1 MKRRNLLLIFTF
13 ILFYQETHAQKNG
26 YTDSLK
32 HFQQAYA
39 DSHEIVKPADKKY
52 FRFYPVNKSYRV
64 LARFEKIADSAG
76 FIMKTSGSKLPTYFR
91 YGNVYFHI
99 GKKDLKLTVYQS
111 RDLMNNPQYK
121 DYLFI
126 PFTDLTSGETSYA
139 GGRYLDLL
147 MNDINNNSLVIDF
160 NKAYNPYCAYAT
172 GFNCPI
178 PPRENNLSIAI
189 KAGEMNFDKT
199 H

>member
-1 MKRRNLLLIFTF
+1 MKYSLLF
-13 ILFYQETHAQKNG
+13 ILLFLGQALSAQPSHYLDSVTAFRNQYITTHGVIKEKDRAGLQFFPID
-26 YTDSLK
+26 TL
-32 HFQQAYA
+32 FLTAT
-39 DSHEIVKPADKKY
+39 
-52 FRFYPVNKSYRV
+52 RV
-64 LARFEKIADSAG
+64 ERIFDAPWFAME
-76 FIMKTSGSKLPTYFR
+76 TSGKVKKTYRIYAILHFTIQGTPLR
-91 YGNVYFHI
+91 
-99 GKKDLKLTVYQS
+99 LSVYQS
-111 RDLMNNPQYK
+111 QQLMETEAYK

-147 MNDINNNSLVIDF
+147 ISDISNNSLLIDF

-178 PPRENNLSIAI
+178 PPRENNLSIDI
-189 KAGEMNFDKT
+189 KAGEMNFGKT

>member
-1 MKRRNLLLIFTF
+1 MKRRYFLLLFTLIVF
-13 ILFYQETHAQKNG
+13 CHDTHAQKNG
-26 YTDSLK
+26 YIDSLTK
-32 HFQQAYA
+32 FQKAYA

-52 FRFYPVNKSYRV
+52 FKFYPVNSSYQV
-64 LARFEKIADSAG
+64 LARFEKITDSAG

-91 YGNVYFHI
+91 YGNVFFQI
-99 GKKDLKLTVYQS
+99 GKIDLKLTVYQS

-147 MNDINNNSLVIDF
+147 ISDISNNNLLIDF

-178 PPRENNLSIAI
+178 PPRENNLSIDI
-189 KAGEMNFDKT
+189 KAGEMNFGKT